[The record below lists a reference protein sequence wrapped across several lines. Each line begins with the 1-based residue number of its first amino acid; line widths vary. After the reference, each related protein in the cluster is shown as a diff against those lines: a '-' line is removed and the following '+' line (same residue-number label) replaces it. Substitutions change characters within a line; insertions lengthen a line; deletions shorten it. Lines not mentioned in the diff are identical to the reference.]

1 MPRGV
6 YDRTLAPGY
15 VPAWSLDWLIN
26 DLRIR
31 YGSLAE
37 VGRAYEM
44 RYNLRPGSGQRLIYR
59 ITSPT
64 AGVGVE
70 CITWN
75 TLDRLKTLAAS

>member
-1 MPRGV
+1 MPRGI

-15 VPAWSLDWLIN
+15 VPVWSLNWLIN

-37 VGRAYEM
+37 VGRAYEV
-44 RYNLRPGSGQRLIYR
+44 RYNLRRGSGQRLIYR

-64 AGVGVE
+64 AGVETV
-70 CITWN
+70 TWT

>member
-1 MPRGV
+1 MPRGI

-15 VPAWSLDWLIN
+15 VPAWSLDWLVN

-31 YGSLAE
+31 YGSFAE
-37 VGRAYEM
+37 VGRAYEE
-44 RYNLRPGSGQRLIYR
+44 RYGLRPGSGKRLVYR

-64 AGVGVE
+64 ADGK
-70 CITWN
+70 CITWT